1 MPERPRREHNVAGAS
16 AEVSLSWVHLEVAV
30 VLTVSSGPEVWTS
43 VAARG
48 VSVATS
54 GMRPLN
60 EREVCLM

>member
-1 MPERPRREHNVAGAS
+1 MPERPRREHNAAGAS

-30 VLTVSSGPEVWTS
+30 VLTVSSSPEVWTG

-60 EREVCLM
+60 EREVRLM